1 MITSSDSFSTIEFKN
16 YFVILPTA
24 VDLLSWKVKDFIK
37 KSDDKPGKFCKENF
51 SYNSL
56 NNHEYVSVKQLK
68 KWKKFLKRYLN
79 KLMTKPF
86 PKVLRIEPASKCN
99 LGCVHCPT
107 GTIEMTRGV
116 MSLEIFEKIILEIKK
131 NVQHIKVIVLYHGG
145 EPFLNKNF
153 FYMLNEIKKINKDI
167 FVKTVSNGTVLN
179 EKIIKKIVESD
190 LDLIEFSLDG
200 QSAEDSEKI
209 RKK

>member
-1 MITSSDSFSTIEFKN
+1 
-16 YFVILPTA
+16 
-24 VDLLSWKVKDFIK
+24 
-37 KSDDKPGKFCKENF
+37 
-51 SYNSL
+51 
-56 NNHEYVSVKQLK
+56 
-68 KWKKFLKRYLN
+68 
-79 KLMTKPF
+79 MTKPF

-167 FVKTVSNGTVLN
+167 FVKTVSNSYSF
-179 EKIIKKIVESD
+179 K
-190 LDLIEFSLDG
+190 
-200 QSAEDSEKI
+200 
-209 RKK
+209 